1 MGLNPG
7 CGPGL
12 VATPA
17 ARSPFPGG
25 AECPRHR
32 AVAVGGPP
40 RGRPSRR
47 RGGDRPAWEAVGT
60 EGRLL
65 AAEPV
70 FSLKFMPFCRSVL
83 SLIAVLPF
91 QGSPFPVTSGKGGR
105 RGRVKPGCPA
115 LGRKREKT
123 CDVYFLRAPPTSGP
137 RPPAS
142 GAVALWPSEGY
153 LSTWRW
159 LLACCWADVSVLPSL
174 AVGSRPGGW
183 RARAP
188 WAASRTPIP
197 TGSRR
202 SGSCRRWRGTGSLL
216 GPRPEAGLRAPALQ
230 AAPLGAGRPA
240 AAPAARGPCFLA
252 VVRGAGA
259 GVRVPSPVTCFIPR
273 LESSACLRAVAV
285 QVLGFWGGAASRS
298 KSRGLGAP

>member
-1 MGLNPG
+1 MS
-7 CGPGL
+7 
-12 VATPA
+12 
-17 ARSPFPGG
+17 R
-25 AECPRHR
+25 PRPEAGKDVR
-32 AVAVGGPP
+32 RLLPS
-40 RGRPSRR
+40 RPSHFR
-47 RGGDRPAWEAVGT
+47 
-60 EGRLL
+60 
-65 AAEPV
+65 
-70 FSLKFMPFCRSVL
+70 
-83 SLIAVLPF
+83 
-91 QGSPFPVTSGKGGR
+91 
-105 RGRVKPGCPA
+105 
-115 LGRKREKT
+115 
-123 CDVYFLRAPPTSGP
+123 P

-159 LLACCWADVSVLPSL
+159 FLACCWADVSVLPSL

-216 GPRPEAGLRAPALQ
+216 GPRPEAGFRAPALQ